1 MWFDLENLLGAGAG
15 AGAAGLDDIQECIM
29 VEWHVYSHDTILS
42 GRSIQR
48 EDTAEINVMYVTGDF
63 LVS

>member
-1 MWFDLENLLGAGAG
+1 MLVLVQL
-15 AGAAGLDDIQECIM
+15 GLDDTQECIM

-48 EDTAEINVMYVTGDF
+48 DDTAEITAGYVTGDF